1 MSISDFLN
9 EYLLNLSTQLSLSNI
24 YLTLFAAILGAVVG
38 VVLTVMVG
46 WISGYFKTISYNQIA
61 RMQVRDLASD
71 NMLRCSSN
79 IGVLNNELS
88 KLSSSSGRMTLTGIS
103 SLIDYQPLLLQTP
116 AKFRSPEL
124 FLLRMQISALN
135 SHHAQLINIVKLRD
149 SLSIEIRKAPEGQ
162 QEWELVGLRLEYDN
176 YLLNKYQEIIVYTQT
191 LSDFVGMSFWQ
202 RVKINSSRM
211 AKLEGKLETLTSQQ
225 VE

>member
-1 MSISDFLN
+1 MDISDFLN
-9 EYLLNLSTQLSLSNI
+9 EFLINLSTQLSVSNT
-24 YLTLFAAILGAVVG
+24 YLTLFAAILGSIVG
-38 VVLTVMVG
+38 VVLTVVVG
-46 WISGYFKTISYNQIA
+46 WISGYLKTISYNQIA

-71 NMLRCSSN
+71 NISRCTSN

-88 KLSSSSGRMTLTGIS
+88 RLNVSSGRMTLTGIS
-103 SLIDYQPLLLQTP
+103 SLIDYHPILLQTP

-135 SHHAQLINIVKLRD
+135 THHAQLINIVKLRD

-162 QEWELVGLRLEYDN
+162 QEWDLIGLRLEYDN
-176 YLLNKYQEIIVYTQT
+176 YLLKKYQEIMVYTQT
-191 LSDFVGMSFWQ
+191 LSAFAGMPFWQ

-211 AKLEGKLETLTSQQ
+211 AKLEGKLEKLKSQQ

>member
-9 EYLLNLSTQLSLSNI
+9 EYLLNLSTQLSASNT
-24 YLTLFAAILGAVVG
+24 YLTLFAAILGAIVG
-38 VVLTVMVG
+38 VVLTVLVG

-71 NMLRCSSN
+71 NISRCTSN

-88 KLSSSSGRMTLTGIS
+88 RLNASSGRMTLTGIS
-103 SLIDYQPLLLQTP
+103 NLIDYQPLLLQTP

-135 SHHAQLINIVKLRD
+135 THHAQLVNIVKLRD

-162 QEWELVGLRLEYDN
+162 QEWELVGLRLEYDS
-176 YLLNKYQEIIVYTQT
+176 YLLNKYQEIMVCTKT
-191 LSDFVGMSFWQ
+191 LSKFVAMSFWQ
-202 RVKINSSRM
+202 RVKINFSSM
-211 AKLEGKLETLTSQQ
+211 AKLEGKLEKLSSQQ

>member
-9 EYLLNLSTQLSLSNI
+9 EYLLNLSTQLSASNT
-24 YLTLFAAILGAVVG
+24 YLTLFAAILGAIVG
-38 VVLTVMVG
+38 VVLTVFVG
-46 WISGYFKTISYNQIA
+46 WVSGYFNTISYNQIA

-71 NMLRCSSN
+71 NISRCTSN

-88 KLSSSSGRMTLTGIS
+88 RLNAISGRMTLTGIS
-103 SLIDYQPLLLQTP
+103 NLIDYQPLLLQTP

-124 FLLRMQISALN
+124 FLLRMQISVLN
-135 SHHAQLINIVKLRD
+135 THHAQLVNIVKLRD

-162 QEWELVGLRLEYDN
+162 QEWELVGLRLEYDS
-176 YLLNKYQEIIVYTQT
+176 YLLNKYQEIMVCTKT
-191 LSDFVGMSFWQ
+191 LSKFVAMSFWQ
-202 RVKINSSRM
+202 RVKINFSSM
-211 AKLEGKLETLTSQQ
+211 AKLEGKLEKLSSQQ

>member
-38 VVLTVMVG
+38 VVLTVVVG

-71 NMLRCSSN
+71 NTLRCSSN

-88 KLSSSSGRMTLTGIS
+88 RLNTSSGRMTLTGIS

-176 YLLNKYQEIIVYTQT
+176 YLLNKYQEIMVYTQT

-202 RVKINSSRM
+202 RVKIDSSRM

>member
-38 VVLTVMVG
+38 VVLTVVVG

-71 NMLRCSSN
+71 NTLRCSSN

-88 KLSSSSGRMTLTGIS
+88 KLNASSGRMTLTGIS

>member
-88 KLSSSSGRMTLTGIS
+88 KLSASSGRMTLTGIS

-149 SLSIEIRKAPEGQ
+149 SLSI
-162 QEWELVGLRLEYDN
+162 
-176 YLLNKYQEIIVYTQT
+176 
-191 LSDFVGMSFWQ
+191 
-202 RVKINSSRM
+202 
-211 AKLEGKLETLTSQQ
+211 
-225 VE
+225 

>member
-9 EYLLNLSTQLSLSNI
+9 EYLLNLSTQLSLSNT

-79 IGVLNNELS
+79 IGVLNHELS
-88 KLSSSSGRMTLTGIS
+88 RLNVSSGRMTLTGIS

-149 SLSIEIRKAPEGQ
+149 SLSIEIRKAEGL
-162 QEWELVGLRLEYDN
+162 QESELVGLRLEYDN

-211 AKLEGKLETLTSQQ
+211 ATLEGKLETLTSQQ

>member
-1 MSISDFLN
+1 MNISDFLN

-88 KLSSSSGRMTLTGIS
+88 RLNVSSGRMTLTGIS

-149 SLSIEIRKAPEGQ
+149 SLSIEIRKAEGQ

>member
-38 VVLTVMVG
+38 VVLTVVVG

-71 NMLRCSSN
+71 NTLRCSSN
-79 IGVLNNELS
+79 IGVLSNELS
-88 KLSSSSGRMTLTGIS
+88 RLNTSSGRMTLTGIS

-176 YLLNKYQEIIVYTQT
+176 YLLNKYQEIMVYTQT

>member
-38 VVLTVMVG
+38 VVLTVVVG

-71 NMLRCSSN
+71 NTLRCSSN

-88 KLSSSSGRMTLTGIS
+88 KLNASSGRMTLTGIS

-191 LSDFVGMSFWQ
+191 LFDFVGMSFWQ

>member
-61 RMQVRDLASD
+61 RMQLRDLASD

-79 IGVLNNELS
+79 IGVLKNELS
-88 KLSSSSGRMTLTGIS
+88 KLNASSGRMTLTGIS

-162 QEWELVGLRLEYDN
+162 QEWGLVGLRLEYDN

-202 RVKINSSRM
+202 RIKINSSRM